1 MDRHSGQLDELD
13 VRGHPGVRRTRSAAR
28 RAPAFSYLREI
39 ETGNERMVDQN
50 NASWNRLT
58 RWLGQIEALRAGRQ

>member
-1 MDRHSGQLDELD
+1 M
-13 VRGHPGVRRTRSAAR
+13 VRATRARGPEVTLVPLRTVLAS
-28 RAPAFSYLREI
+28 LRKKLL
-39 ETGNERMVDQN
+39 GMVDQN